1 MAVPAH
7 EPPPAEVAEA
17 LDALRAA
24 RPDVPL
30 RVHWYR
36 SLPSTMDVVTM
47 AAQRGEAAGL
57 VVVADMQTAGR
68 GRRGH
73 TWVSPAGAGLYF
85 SYLARPTRD
94 TGLVTL
100 AAGVAVRSGVAQA
113 TGLAAHLKWPN
124 DVLVGPRKLAGL
136 LAEGTALGTP
146 EAAITLGVGIN
157 LRPAAYPPD
166 VAARATSID
175 GETGR
180 AVDAGAVLAAVLE
193 HLHDTL
199 AVLERGNAGDILRQW
214 RLAAPSAVGTRVTWT
229 SGGSAR
235 QGVTAGIDATGAL
248 LVTTAAGTERI
259 VSGELAWGA
268 PLS

>member
-7 EPPPAEVAEA
+7 EPPPAEVAAA

-24 RPDVPL
+24 RPDVAL

-36 SLPSTMDVVTM
+36 TLPSTMDLVTT

-57 VVVADMQTAGR
+57 VVVADRQTAGR

-73 TWVSPAGAGLYF
+73 TWESPPGAGLYF

-94 TGLVTL
+94 TALLTL

-113 TGLAAHLKWPN
+113 TGLVADLKWPN
-124 DVLVGPRKLAGL
+124 DLLVGPRKLAGL

-146 EAAITLGVGIN
+146 GAAVTLGVGIN
-157 LRPAAYPPD
+157 LRPAAYPPE
-166 VAARATSID
+166 VAVRATSID
-175 GETGR
+175 DETGR
-180 AVDAGAVLAAVLE
+180 PVDGGAVLVAVLE

-199 AVLERGNAGDILRQW
+199 GALECGNAGDILRQW

-235 QGVTAGIDATGAL
+235 RGITAGIDETGAL
-248 LVTTAAGTERI
+248 LVTTDSGTERI
-259 VSGELAWGA
+259 VSGEVTWGA
-268 PLS
+268 PLP